1 MYSLDVQGL
10 VEARPIQGLVEGP
23 PSEARRRRKG
33 SASEARRR
41 RKGPASEARRRR
53 KGPASETRR
62 RKGPRSWRVPGGGE
76 GSGPRSTSVNN

>member
-23 PSEARRRRKG
+23 PSEARRR

-62 RKGPRSWRVPGGGE
+62 RRKGPRSWRVPGGGE